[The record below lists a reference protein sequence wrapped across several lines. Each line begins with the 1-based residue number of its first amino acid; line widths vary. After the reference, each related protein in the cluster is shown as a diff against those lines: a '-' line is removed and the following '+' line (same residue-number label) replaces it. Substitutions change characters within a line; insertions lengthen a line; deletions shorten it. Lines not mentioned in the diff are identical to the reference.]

1 MLVFFLSVTNDL
13 ARSLK
18 SQEPFSERAFCS
30 HAKPTMVPTGMIVGI
45 AFKRVDILPMLKDD
59 LLSPLLPIPK
69 VEWNAG
75 ESVLRV
81 INDSMADEAKIGE

>member
-1 MLVFFLSVTNDL
+1 
-13 ARSLK
+13 
-18 SQEPFSERAFCS
+18 
-30 HAKPTMVPTGMIVGI
+30 MIVGI